1 MPLPGAWAPEV
12 PCARCGARV
21 AGLTWGERCPACRA
35 ERVRRA
41 NRIASRISLP
51 ATLLVGLYAGHRMPP
66 TALARLY
73 GVIVVVITYIA
84 VRKIVQRVALELL
97 RDEPIQGGRDD

>member
-1 MPLPGAWAPEV
+1 VRG
-12 PCARCGARV
+12 

-51 ATLLVGLYAGHRMPP
+51 ATLLVGLYAGYRMPP
-66 TALARLY
+66 TPPARLY

-84 VRKIVQRVALELL
+84 VRKIAQRVALELL
-97 RDEPIQGGRDD
+97 KD